1 MRYFNV
7 KLSRDDLKALCQFKP
22 EFKQILD
29 EYDDKYNIYVHKV
42 QELFGLLSYLSV
54 HEFLEQDNKILMLKN
69 LLDDYFFD
77 EGTKDFISEFFI
89 TDNYEYTRFIST
101 VHNLYDLCASAKIY
115 VNILTIEE
123 NKNDIKEYLE
133 TLKLFRLT
141 E

>member
-1 MRYFNV
+1 MKYFNI
-7 KLSRDDLKALCQFKP
+7 KLSRADLTALSQFKP
-22 EFKQILD
+22 EYKKILD
-29 EYDDKYNIYVHKV
+29 EYDNKYNIYVHKV

-54 HEFLEQDNKILMLKN
+54 NDYSDNMNKIMMLKN
-69 LLDDYFFD
+69 LLKDYFFE
-77 EGTKDFISEFFI
+77 EGTKDFISTYII
-89 TDNYEYTRFIST
+89 TDNYQYTRFIST

>member
-7 KLSRDDLKALCQFKP
+7 KLSRDDLTALSQFKP

-54 HEFLEQDNKILMLKN
+54 NGFLEQDNKILMLKN

-115 VNILTIEE
+115 VNILAIEE

>member
-7 KLSRDDLKALCQFKP
+7 KLSRDDLTALSQFKP

-54 HEFLEQDNKILMLKN
+54 NGFLEQDNKILMLKN

>member
-1 MRYFNV
+1 MKYFNV
-7 KLSRDDLKALCQFKP
+7 KLSRADLTALSQFKP
-22 EFKQILD
+22 EYKQILD

-54 HEFLEQDNKILMLKN
+54 HGFLEQDNKILMLKN

-89 TDNYEYTRFIST
+89 TDNYEYKRFIST
-101 VHNLYDLCASAKIY
+101 VHNLYDLCASAKIC

>member
-1 MRYFNV
+1 MKYFNV
-7 KLSRDDLKALCQFKP
+7 KLSRADLTALSQFKP
-22 EFKQILD
+22 EYKQILD

-54 HEFLEQDNKILMLKN
+54 NGFLEQDNKILMLKN